1 MSPEASSGALQTGL
15 RACALG
21 MGLGLGPCVG
31 TVYKH
36 VASEAKGAT
45 RLVGRS
51 GAAWIFSDL
60 VGPPTEVHE
69 ASDSSAVGM
78 RAAVVSRLLRA
89 HRMPAMETAR
99 GELPNVWGK
108 ATFGATVVVVVDW
121 GFPTSQASTYAL
133 AELRKGCG
141 GEGLGPP

>member
-1 MSPEASSGALQTGL
+1 MGMVPEACPGALRTEL

-21 MGLGLGPCVG
+21 KGLGLGPCVG
-31 TVYKH
+31 TVYEH
-36 VASEAKGAT
+36 VTSEAKRAT

-69 ASDSSAVGM
+69 AEDSSTVGM

-89 HRMPAMETAR
+89 HWMPAMETAR
-99 GELPNVWGK
+99 CELPNVWGK
-108 ATFGATVVVVVDW
+108 ATFGTTVVVVVDW
-121 GFPTSQASTYAL
+121 GFPTSQAGAFTQ
-133 AELRKGCG
+133 AEVRK
-141 GEGLGPP
+141 EG